1 MICIGISTSLSFK
14 GFIRSLDEYTI
25 PFVAVIALGLFA
37 AGTLL
42 QLGRDNKS
50 ISEQFLALFL
60 FIIFATFSTA
70 SNFTH
75 IYTQEMKERVET
87 TAFNDEFSKFKKNLG
102 MMVQVLE
109 GNQAQ
114 NQVTVVSSLNQ
125 ETCQER
131 KIQNDLH
138 KDDAQVEI
146 SLHWSASVSRSNH
159 NHSEEHPNL

>member
-1 MICIGISTSLSFK
+1 MRK
-14 GFIRSLDEYTI
+14 NNKKKKKRKKKKKKRNHRVDTI
-25 PFVAVIALGLFA
+25 LR
-37 AGTLL
+37 T
-42 QLGRDNKS
+42 
-50 ISEQFLALFL
+50 
-60 FIIFATFSTA
+60 
-70 SNFTH
+70 
-75 IYTQEMKERVET
+75 
-87 TAFNDEFSKFKKNLG
+87 
-102 MMVQVLE
+102 
-109 GNQAQ
+109 NQAQ